1 LRGDGQDPHHR
12 QFKGVWICA
21 RLWLTEDLTP
31 TEKFLIAV
39 IDSLSGKGHACF
51 AGNDYLAKHLFVS
64 PAHMREML
72 AELTDLGYV
81 VRLAFTGPVR
91 AAAPKPIS
99 RVIGIS

>member
-1 LRGDGQDPHHR
+1 
-12 QFKGVWICA
+12 
-21 RLWLTEDLTP
+21 
-31 TEKFLIAV
+31 
-39 IDSLSGKGHACF
+39 
-51 AGNDYLAKHLFVS
+51 
-64 PAHMREML
+64 ML